1 MLTTGNDDVS
11 GPDTEPA
18 TPHETATDQ
27 APSQDTTAPVS
38 RSRVRP
44 KLKAVAAVLVCAL
57 IAGCAYLGY
66 QVLQSA
72 RQLDARDSAMTTGRQ
87 YALDL
92 TSYDYRTFD
101 ETIATVTANSTE
113 KFADEYT
120 KVGEVLRDAVT
131 QAKASAAASIMQ
143 AGVVE
148 ADEDSAVLLYFVD
161 QSVTNTATPEPR
173 VDRNR
178 LQIGL
183 VRGNDGWLLD
193 DVQLL

>member
-1 MLTTGNDDVS
+1 MPTTGGDDAS
-11 GPDTEPA
+11 GTDTEPA
-18 TPHETATDQ
+18 TPQETATDES
-27 APSQDTTAPVS
+27 PSQDRPAPVP
-38 RSRVRP
+38 RSRVRAT
-44 KLKAVAAVLVCAL
+44 LRAAAAVLVCAL
-57 IAGCAYLGY
+57 IAGCAYFGY
-66 QVLQSA
+66 QFFQSA
-72 RQLDARDSAMTTGRQ
+72 RELDARDTAMTTGRQ

-101 ETIATVTANSTE
+101 ETITKVTANSTE

-131 QAKASAAASIMQ
+131 QAKASAAASIVQ

-148 ADEDSAVLLYFVD
+148 ADEDSAVLLYFID

-183 VRGNDGWLLD
+183 VRGDDGWLLD